1 LFFTRLQNLLLS
13 SSDCNLHVMN
23 DSTDCCYMSGSRDAC
38 CP

>member
-1 LFFTRLQNLLLS
+1 
-13 SSDCNLHVMN
+13 MN